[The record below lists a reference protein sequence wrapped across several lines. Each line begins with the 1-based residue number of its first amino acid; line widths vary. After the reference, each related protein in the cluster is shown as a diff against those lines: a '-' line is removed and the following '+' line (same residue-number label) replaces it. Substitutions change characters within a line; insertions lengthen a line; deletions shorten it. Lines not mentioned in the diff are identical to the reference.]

1 MPKGYWIAHVE
12 VTDPDNY
19 PKYIAANR
27 AAFEKYGAK
36 FVVRGGRYDAVEGI
50 KGDRHVV
57 IEFPSYEAALACYHS
72 PDYQAAKALRQGKA
86 EADIVVIE
94 GYDGH

>member
-27 AAFEKYGAK
+27 AAFEKHGAK

-72 PDYQAAKALRQGKA
+72 PEYQQALKIRLACSDGQA
-86 EADIVVIE
+86 VIVE
-94 GYDGH
+94 GVA

>member
-72 PDYQAAKALRQGKA
+72 PEYQQALKLRLAYSDGQA
-86 EADIVVIE
+86 VIVE
-94 GYDGH
+94 GVA